1 MIKENTNIKVGW
13 FMKKYNKFQV
23 RLGKFDDKSKE
34 WITSKGDKC
43 IIFFDTYRNRY
54 TTAVNYFINEV

>member
-43 IIFFDTYRNRY
+43 ITFFDTYRKPIHNSS
-54 TTAVNYFINEV
+54 